1 MDDKVTRL
9 HKGDKL
15 SQDTRPDAA
24 KLVMDW
30 LKNAEKTE
38 DGRVTASL
46 SVISEATKLKYSTVS
61 RALHRLEAMGLIRLL
76 PRESPKEPNTV
87 QLMKDVEAVRWNDMR
102 QHLHEVSAGLDIAEG
117 YVVKLQEEIKRLEA
131 EVAELKRKAAL
142 LEGEVTETKELPGG
156 FLMVLVKK

>member
-1 MDDKVTRL
+1 MNDKVTPL

-15 SQDTRPDAA
+15 SNDTRPDAA

-30 LKNAEKTE
+30 LTNAEKTE

-46 SVISEATKLKYSTVS
+46 SVIAEATNLKYSTVS
-61 RALHRLEAMGLIRLL
+61 RALQRLEARGRIRLL
-76 PRESPKEPNTV
+76 PRATTTEPNTI
-87 QLMKDVEAVRWNDMR
+87 QLMNDVQAVDWNKMR
-102 QHLHEVSAGLDIAEG
+102 RHLHEASTGLDIAEG

-142 LEGEVTETKELPGG
+142 LEGEVVETKELPGG
-156 FLMVLVKK
+156 ILMVLVRK